1 MYPSTPCAS
10 RGTFGPH
17 LGPDPHPLDPSAA
30 WTPSLAL
37 VLVPCIHDGLSHV
50 TIHLLTC
57 LHDCVL
63 LDSITTLLV
72 PHGKRSGFKHT
83 LFLPGPE
90 SLVHLIHG
98 ESF

>member
-1 MYPSTPCAS
+1 MYPSTYV
-10 RGTFGPH
+10 
-17 LGPDPHPLDPSAA
+17 HPEAPLVLILDLIPSAA

-37 VLVPCIHDGLSHV
+37 VLVSCIHAGLSHV

-63 LDSITTLLV
+63 LDSITALLV

-83 LFLPGPE
+83 LFLPRA
-90 SLVHLIHG
+90 
-98 ESF
+98 